1 MKKELKALLIDDDD
15 LTRHSISSVFRAG
28 GWTVHETKLE
38 AAAIQLMFSGEWNV
52 VACELAP
59 EKNCGLE
66 LLASMAHDSP
76 NTKVVLL
83 TSRPSAVEALD
94 AIALG
99 ALDYLSKPCELDDVR
114 RLLRRFSQRF
124 KSDRV
129 KSATDSD
136 EVLVGRSDSLIAAMK
151 HVGRVAATS
160 LPVLLTGESGTGKEI
175 IASMLHERSSRA
187 SGPFIAVNCSAI
199 PVGLI
204 ESELFGHEKGSFT
217 GADRDRHGLWEEAAG
232 GTILLDEITE
242 TSLSFQ
248 VKLLRVIQ
256 RGEVRRVGSNQTRQ
270 WDVRVIAASNRDVE
284 QEVNA
289 GTFRRDLFHRLNAVS
304 IRLPSLR
311 ERKEDIPLL
320 VEAFERRVSPKTRL
334 QFSPEVLEIFQR
346 YPWPGNVRE
355 LEHVVMRCVAM
366 CDGIVLE
373 QDLPEGIRN
382 HRDSSEQTS
391 SLEVV
396 DAAAPDWPELA
407 TMEGAY
413 VSRVLAHT
421 HWNKQAAARVL
432 NVDRKTLDRMIK
444 RHEIMQP
451 VKNSNRNVN
460 VRAA

>member
-1 MKKELKALLIDDDD
+1 MKKELKALVVDSDD

-28 GWTVHETKLE
+28 GWTVHETKLDAE
-38 AAAIQLMFSGEWNV
+38 AIQLMFSHEWNV
-52 VACELAP
+52 VMCELAA
-59 EKNCGLE
+59 EKDYGFN
-66 LLASMAHDSP
+66 LLASMAQDFP
-76 NTKVVLL
+76 NTKVILT
-83 TSRPSAVEALD
+83 TSRPSAVDALD
-94 AIALG
+94 AIASG
-99 ALDYLSKPCELDDVR
+99 AFEYLLKPCELNDVR
-114 RLLRRFSQRF
+114 LLLRRLSERF
-124 KSDRV
+124 KNDRLR
-129 KSATDSD
+129 SATDS
-136 EVLVGRSDSLIAAMK
+136 EQPLVGRSDSLIAAMK

-175 IASMLHERSSRA
+175 IASMLHERSSRSA
-187 SGPFIAVNCSAI
+187 GPFVAVNCSAI
-199 PVGLI
+199 PGTLI

-217 GADRDRHGLWEEAAG
+217 GADRDRRGLWEEADG

-256 RGEVRRVGSNQTRQ
+256 RGEVRRVGSNQTRHL
-270 WDVRVIAASNRDVE
+270 DVRVIAASNRDVE

-311 ERKEDIPLL
+311 ERKEDIPVL
-320 VEAFERRVSPKTRL
+320 VEAFERRVSPKRKL

-382 HRDSSEQTS
+382 HRDSSDQIS
-391 SLEVV
+391 SLDVV
-396 DAAAPDWPELA
+396 GAEMPDWPELA
-407 TMEGAY
+407 TVEGVY
-413 VSRVLAHT
+413 VSKVLAHT
-421 HWNKQAAARVL
+421 GWNKQAAARML
-432 NVDRKTLDRMIK
+432 NIDRKTLDRMIK
-444 RHEIMQP
+444 RHKIIQP
-451 VKNSNRNVN
+451 VNNLNRQRN